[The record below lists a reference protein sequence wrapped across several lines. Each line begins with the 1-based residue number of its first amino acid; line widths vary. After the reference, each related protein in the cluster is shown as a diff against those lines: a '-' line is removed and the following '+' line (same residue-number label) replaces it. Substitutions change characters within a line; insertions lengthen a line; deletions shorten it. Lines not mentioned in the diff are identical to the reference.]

1 LGFNLE
7 LSRFYYITM
16 KVFVIHYA
24 KLPDRKRHILAQ
36 FAKQNITDFEFVEI
50 DRDELDRED
59 TSMFESGYNPAQ
71 IAISLSHFYAYRQI
85 AEKYK
90 HGLVLEDDVILSE
103 SFSYILEIYMIGL
116 PTAYDALFIGDG
128 CNLHIRPEEIQPGK
142 YLYKKSHEPTSWGGQ
157 GATRCA
163 DSYVVSN
170 ACANRLCAYIDGL
183 TQKINLPIDWLLNIA
198 LRDTDSVVYW
208 AEPTIVTQG
217 TQNGMFAS
225 SH

>member
-1 LGFNLE
+1 M
-7 LSRFYYITM
+7 I

-24 KLPDRKRHILAQ
+24 KLLDRKRHILAQ
-36 FAKQNITDFEFVEI
+36 FAKHNITDYEFVEI
-50 DRDELDRED
+50 DRDALDRED
-59 TSMFESGYNPAQ
+59 TSMFELGYNPAQ

-103 SFSYILEIYMIGL
+103 SFSYVLEIYMLGL
-116 PTAYDALFIGDG
+116 PSAYDALFIGDG
-128 CNLHIRPEEIQPGK
+128 CNLHIRKEEIQPGK

-163 DSYVVSN
+163 DSYVLSN
-170 ACANRLCAYIDGL
+170 ACAKRLCSYIDGI
-183 TQKINLPIDWLLNIA
+183 TQKINLPIDWLLNLM
-198 LRDTDSVVYW
+198 LRDTDSLVYW

-217 TQNGMFAS
+217 TQNGTFATS
-225 SH
+225 Y